1 MKFFNLILL
10 TLILCCTSFT
20 DGYAFFDKDVHLLTM
35 QNGLADNTVSCIF
48 KDRDGF
54 MWFGTTNGLSR
65 YDGKVIQNF
74 TSSKSYMNVTEI
86 NELSGHTL
94 GVVAGGTFYC
104 FDRYAESFIPIVD
117 AIKGESIQASRFLP
131 IDSTSLWVLS
141 ANKLT
146 LYTIKPLQQK
156 KMSTTI
162 ELLPTKEYSQLL
174 MNRESFRA
182 FCYSSDR
189 KTIYLFTNLGN
200 LLVLFPGSSKPHKT
214 IQLNNGHFMDIT
226 SVMHDKGVLW
236 ISTIGQGIVRYH
248 LSSGKTDRINYGGKT
263 KENMLS
269 HTDAFSV
276 VPISNNRYLAA
287 TWSGYTLLIPDKD
300 NPEELT
306 TEIYNNTVSQIHRN
320 LETRMIS
327 AYYDPTGIVWI
338 GTSGGGVMYSDLR
351 SQFYSQFHQE
361 RHNEICGIALD
372 SSRRVWLATFHQG
385 IMRSDEPFNPSK
397 RLRFSSV
404 GTESVR
410 MRKTVLCSVKAMNG
424 NLWFGNSDGTLTS
437 YDEKTDRFNVHS
449 LLVNGES
456 TPNVG
461 SVWSLHIDRKNR
473 FWVGTEN
480 GLFLFDPRNHKCRRI
495 NLKPYLKKESTL
507 FIRAIAETKDG
518 SIWLGTTSY
527 GVCRVHFHKNGEI
540 SVKADYREPT
550 GSVRSLLASSDGN
563 LYIGYMDGFAIL
575 SPSKDTIRAFYTTH
589 NGLCSNF
596 IGCIIEDRKGHI
608 WLGSNSGMS
617 RYSRHQHLFYNY
629 YIAGSNR
636 SAFLYDKT
644 LFWGNNKSLTYFNP
658 DDVDGFLPN
667 ERVLITGLEVD
678 DHPVGIGEE
687 INGQTILTDGIP
699 YTSSITL
706 NNDNRDFALAFNNL
720 SYSEEQQKY
729 NYRLL
734 PYQENWLISN
744 EGEKASYTNLAEGD
758 YTFEVKNIYLDGRS
772 GEVTRLKIT
781 ILPHW
786 SRTVLFRL
794 LVFVLLLGVVAYLLR
809 WVKLRQRRLEHEM
822 QMKHE
827 LLTVSLEREKEKQIR
842 MERENFF
849 TGAAHELRTPL
860 TLILSPLQ
868 ELLQQLPPSEPV
880 YAKLLTMYKNG
891 SSLHTL
897 VDHLLYVQK
906 IEAGMITLQLS
917 EVDMTGL
924 LQEVCESFNQMA
936 ETRNIQFN
944 VSLPPKPVKLWVDVP
959 KITSAIRNL
968 LSNAFKY
975 TPSKGSVSLSAVRI
989 LKDGNYYCQIT
1000 VADTGEGIPNESQER
1015 IFDSFITGKNSPA
1028 FSSKIGIGLR
1038 IVKNTMDL
1046 HHGLIT
1052 LQSTSGQGTVFSLV
1066 IPEGKAHFA
1075 GDAYESVDHR
1085 LHETAYKDEHLLS
1098 SPVIEPAQAVGK
1110 MKKTLLLIED
1120 NVDMRQYIASLF
1132 CSNYAIIEAAD
1143 GEEGVRM
1150 ATDKLPDLI
1159 ISDVM
1164 MPIKDGFACCREIR
1178 QQQETAHIPILM
1190 LTAKA
1195 EDVDVLEGSHSGA
1208 DDYMMKPFNP
1218 EILKAKVE
1226 NLILLREQLKRI
1238 YTKALMLKQ
1247 EPTHDK
1253 AGDEFMQKVV
1263 NVIEANLSDEGFSVK
1278 VLAEQLNMS
1287 QPTLYRKVKKHS
1299 DLAVI
1304 DMIRSVRVSKA
1315 ASLIIENR
1323 YSIQEIS
1330 EMVGFTDARTL
1341 RKHFTEQFGVS
1352 PSKYLGDR

>member
-1 MKFFNLILL
+1 
-10 TLILCCTSFT
+10 
-20 DGYAFFDKDVHLLTM
+20 
-35 QNGLADNTVSCIF
+35 
-48 KDRDGF
+48 
-54 MWFGTTNGLSR
+54 
-65 YDGKVIQNF
+65 
-74 TSSKSYMNVTEI
+74 
-86 NELSGHTL
+86 
-94 GVVAGGTFYC
+94 
-104 FDRYAESFIPIVD
+104 
-117 AIKGESIQASRFLP
+117 
-131 IDSTSLWVLS
+131 
-141 ANKLT
+141 
-146 LYTIKPLQQK
+146 
-156 KMSTTI
+156 
-162 ELLPTKEYSQLL
+162 
-174 MNRESFRA
+174 
-182 FCYSSDR
+182 
-189 KTIYLFTNLGN
+189 
-200 LLVLFPGSSKPHKT
+200 
-214 IQLNNGHFMDIT
+214 
-226 SVMHDKGVLW
+226 
-236 ISTIGQGIVRYH
+236 
-248 LSSGKTDRINYGGKT
+248 
-263 KENMLS
+263 
-269 HTDAFSV
+269 
-276 VPISNNRYLAA
+276 
-287 TWSGYTLLIPDKD
+287 
-300 NPEELT
+300 
-306 TEIYNNTVSQIHRN
+306 
-320 LETRMIS
+320 
-327 AYYDPTGIVWI
+327 
-338 GTSGGGVMYSDLR
+338 
-351 SQFYSQFHQE
+351 
-361 RHNEICGIALD
+361 
-372 SSRRVWLATFHQG
+372 
-385 IMRSDEPFNPSK
+385 
-397 RLRFSSV
+397 
-404 GTESVR
+404 
-410 MRKTVLCSVKAMNG
+410 LCSVKEANG
-424 NLWFGNSDGTLTS
+424 TLWFGNSDGTLTS
-437 YDEKTDRFNVHS
+437 YDEKADQFNVHS
-449 LLVNGES
+449 LLVSSES
-456 TPNVG
+456 TPNARA
-461 SVWSLHIDRKNR
+461 VWALHIDHKNR

-480 GLFLFDPRNHKCRRI
+480 GLFLFDPRSYQCRRI
-495 NLKPYLKKESTL
+495 DLTPYLKEKTPL
-507 FIRAIAETKDG
+507 FIRAIAETNDG
-518 SIWLGTTSY
+518 SIWLGTSTY
-527 GVCRVHFHKNGEI
+527 GVCRVRFHNGGEL
-540 SVKADYREPT
+540 SVKVGYREPI

-575 SPSKDTIRAFYTTH
+575 SPPKDSIKAFYTTH

-608 WLGSNSGMS
+608 WLGTNSGMS

-658 DDVDGFLPN
+658 DDVDAYLPN

-699 YTSSITL
+699 YTPSITL

-744 EGEKASYTNLAEGD
+744 EGEKAFYTNLAEGD
-758 YTFEVKNIYLDGRS
+758 YTFEVKSIYPDGRS
-772 GEVTRLKIT
+772 GEVTQLKIT

-794 LVFVLLLGVVAYLLR
+794 LVFVLVLGMVAYLLR

-827 LLTVSLEREKEKQIR
+827 LLTVSLEREKEKQVR

-868 ELLQQLPPSEPV
+868 ELLQQLSPSEPV

-906 IEAGMITLQLS
+906 IEAGMVSLQLS

-924 LQEVCESFNQMA
+924 LREVCESFNQMA

-944 VSLPPKPVKLWVDVP
+944 VSLPPTPINLWVDVP

-989 LKDGNYYCQIT
+989 FKDGNYYCQIT
-1000 VADTGEGIPNESQER
+1000 VSDTGEGIPHESQER

-1028 FSSKIGIGLR
+1028 FSTKIGIGLR

-1046 HHGLIT
+1046 HHGLVT
-1052 LQSTSGQGTVFSLV
+1052 LQSTSGQGSVFSLA

-1075 GDAYESVDHR
+1075 DDTYESVDHR
-1085 LHETAYKDEHLLS
+1085 LHEASYKEEPLMPS
-1098 SPVIEPAQAVGK
+1098 SVIESDISVEK

-1120 NVDMRQYIASLF
+1120 NVDIRQYIASLF
-1132 CSNYAIIEAAD
+1132 CSKYLILEAAD

-1164 MPIKDGFACCREIR
+1164 MPVKDGFACCREIR

-1195 EDVDVLEGSHSGA
+1195 EDVDVLQGSRSGA

-1247 EPTHDK
+1247 EPVHEK
-1253 AGDEFMQKVV
+1253 AGDEFMQKLV
-1263 NVIEANLSDEGFSVK
+1263 NVIEANLSDEGFNVK
-1278 VLAEQLNMS
+1278 
-1287 QPTLYRKVKKHS
+1287 
-1299 DLAVI
+1299 
-1304 DMIRSVRVSKA
+1304 
-1315 ASLIIENR
+1315 
-1323 YSIQEIS
+1323 
-1330 EMVGFTDARTL
+1330 
-1341 RKHFTEQFGVS
+1341 
-1352 PSKYLGDR
+1352 